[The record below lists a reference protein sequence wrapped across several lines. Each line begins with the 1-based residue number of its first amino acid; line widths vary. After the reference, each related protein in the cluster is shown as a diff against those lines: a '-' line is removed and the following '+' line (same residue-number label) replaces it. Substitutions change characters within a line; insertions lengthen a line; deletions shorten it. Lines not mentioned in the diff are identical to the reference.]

1 MKTSIKT
8 FGMTTAA
15 ISLAL
20 SSTLSAS
27 AFADR
32 TLRLDSGTVIPVKLK
47 EAISSDKSHAGDHFQ
62 TTVLTSD
69 NEPDYGIPFGTRI
82 EGTIHTARAQED
94 KNPGVLDVS
103 FDRMILPD
111 GRTVR
116 LTGSL
121 IGLDNKSVEKR
132 SDGRLVAKNG
142 HKNDRLL
149 YTGYGAAAGLIVGI
163 ITKHTLEDTVIG
175 GGLGYLFSTLQKGH
189 NDPRNVYL
197 KPGTEMGVR
206 VDNKLSLSVDDSESR
221 SSTFKSQTGSR
232 RRANVNDEV
241 DSNTSSSTSAAARR
255 RKAQEIDDATNTA
268 ISHRTRP
275 TTNGDE
281 TDAIDENSVS
291 NPDSNRGSEDIGV
304 LVNDKEVRFDSAK
317 PFTNQDGIVMV
328 PAAPVLAAAKV
339 PYTYDSST
347 KTLSA
352 TGTSNRVKITV
363 GSRIAMA
370 GSNRRVRLQA
380 PVVRLN
386 GAVYVPLRYLEL
398 ATGYDTTFDKGS
410 QTVVLTPVEKL

>member
-1 MKTSIKT
+1 
-8 FGMTTAA
+8 
-15 ISLAL
+15 
-20 SSTLSAS
+20 
-27 AFADR
+27 
-32 TLRLDSGTVIPVKLK
+32 
-47 EAISSDKSHAGDHFQ
+47 
-62 TTVLTSD
+62 
-69 NEPDYGIPFGTRI
+69 
-82 EGTIHTARAQED
+82 
-94 KNPGVLDVS
+94 
-103 FDRMILPD
+103 
-111 GRTVR
+111 
-116 LTGSL
+116 
-121 IGLDNKSVEKR
+121 
-132 SDGRLVAKNG
+132 
-142 HKNDRLL
+142 
-149 YTGYGAAAGLIVGI
+149 
-163 ITKHTLEDTVIG
+163 
-175 GGLGYLFSTLQKGH
+175 
-189 NDPRNVYL
+189 
-197 KPGTEMGVR
+197 MGVR
-206 VDNKLSLSVDDSESR
+206 VDNKLSLSVDDSEYR
-221 SSTFKSQTGSR
+221 SSTFKSQSGSR
-232 RRANVNDEV
+232 RRANVNDTV

-291 NPDSNRGSEDIGV
+291 NSDSSRGSEDIGV

-370 GSNRRVRLQA
+370 GANRRVRLQA